1 MSVSVWWPIRPGGG
15 TFRLGGGGG
24 LAQCAERGDLLINT
38 LCNNYSH
45 TVCFNLKGGY
55 IFFFCFFLI
64 FVKWMFFIETRMLQI
79 NLCNLKSFRDL
90 LVANIVSSFTFFL
103 L

>member
-1 MSVSVWWPIRPGGG
+1 M
-15 TFRLGGGGG
+15 GGGGG

-45 TVCFNLKGGY
+45 TVSFNLKGSY
-55 IFFFCFFLI
+55 INFFLI

>member
-45 TVCFNLKGGY
+45 NVLQFKGRLHLVFL
-55 IFFFCFFLI
+55 FFFDFCEMDVFYRNKNVADK
-64 FVKWMFFIETRMLQI
+64 FVQFEII
-79 NLCNLKSFRDL
+79 
-90 LVANIVSSFTFFL
+90 
-103 L
+103 